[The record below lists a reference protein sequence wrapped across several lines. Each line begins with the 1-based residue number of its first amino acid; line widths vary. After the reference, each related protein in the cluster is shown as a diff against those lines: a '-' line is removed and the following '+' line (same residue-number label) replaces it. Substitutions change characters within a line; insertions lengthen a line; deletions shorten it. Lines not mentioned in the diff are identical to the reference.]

1 MTARLKMRRHHGMF
15 QLGSNRFSDIL
26 TIASLPSILGFDNGN
41 FSTKMG
47 IAFRNS
53 ASRMVIS
60 RVEFSG
66 PAEHP
71 HRPRTA
77 ASLYDHSSHIGV
89 NENGEVFVGKEALY
103 QDLNFSMKSA
113 EIYCASRGSR
123 KVAKRLED
131 GRDLLEAIDRHLLTF
146 DIIESTL
153 RRYHDL
159 MRVLALQHAGNHGK
173 DVEVVV
179 RTYPSFLHY
188 DEDPEL
194 FGVYIDYCI
203 KRTRDAWGVK
213 CASISEGQAIARF
226 VCAKF
231 RDPVSGSNRKYVYDL
246 FRDHIKNREIV
257 LEIDDIGSCGLV
269 CSSPHCHSPN
279 ESQRNSLFLTTSLC
293 QNSELVLVCFDT
305 HGNVE
310 SHESIVID
318 GFRYGM

>member
-1 MTARLKMRRHHGMF
+1 MVCLIAITSTSLER
-15 QLGSNRFSDIL
+15 SNHPA
-26 TIASLPSILGFDNGN
+26 TSILGFDNGN

-53 ASRMVIS
+53 SRRMVIS
-60 RVEFSG
+60 RIEFSG

-77 ASLYDHSSHIGV
+77 TSLYDHSSHLGV
-89 NENGEVFVGKEALY
+89 NENGEIFVGKDALY

-123 KVAKRLED
+123 RVATRLED
-131 GRDLLEAIDRHLLTF
+131 GHDLLEAVDRGLLTF
-146 DIIESTL
+146 EIIDCSL
-153 RRYHDL
+153 RRYHNL
-159 MRVLALQHAGNHGK
+159 MRVLAQKHANNHNK
-173 DVEVVV
+173 EITVVV

-188 DEDPEL
+188 DEDPNL
-194 FGVYIDYCI
+194 FGLFIDYCM
-203 KRTRDAWGVK
+203 KRTSDIWGVD
-213 CASISEGQAIARF
+213 CATMSEGQATARF

-231 RDPVSGSNRKYVYDL
+231 KDPVSGSNRKYVYDL
-246 FRDHIKNREIV
+246 FKDHVKDREIV
-257 LEIDDIGSCGLV
+257 LEIDDLGSSGLV
-269 CSSPHCHSPN
+269 CFHPSRRSPN
-279 ESQRNSLFLTTSLC
+279 KNHCNSFFLTNYLY

-318 GFRYGM
+318 GFRYGA